1 MKQKHADSPSAFLA
15 AAMAVTGAAML
26 LCPLIGQNTEMN
38 RSAAEYDDLRV
49 QLKSE
54 EPAQATD
61 APAQGKSALRVLLG
75 FPGATQEP
83 LELPKTDEFPPE
95 IDIGTG
101 ADLAACLAQNDD
113 FIAWIRSPGTNV
125 DYSIVW
131 TDDAEYYLHH
141 TFTGKQGAAGTLFS
155 LMKTDYSIPSRNIA
169 IYGHHLKSTGEKMF
183 TSLMRYKDADF
194 YAGHETVLLDTLYE
208 SGSYRIFAVLNFH
221 SGEWDSSQAN
231 FESDAAFL
239 EFIRYAR
246 RNALYDTGVTVG
258 AEDSILTLI
267 TCDRSGAVLA
277 GATFELTNASG
288 TVAATQTTG
297 ADGAAHFDNLPA
309 GNYTVREI
317 NAPTGYLV
325 AVPDSQSVTV
335 TAGGTTGAAFANERI
350 QGRIR
355 IAKTDSLTKE
365 PLAGA
370 EFTIIRTDGTGMP
383 IVLTTDVNGN
393 AETDWLDYGRYR
405 MTESKVPAH
414 YETSGFSTEIDCTEN
429 GKTYLIEV
437 ENEPT
442 KGFIQIVKTD
452 ALDGRPIAGR

>member
-61 APAQGKSALRVLLG
+61 APAQDKSALRVLLG

-83 LELPKTDEFPPE
+83 LELPKTDESPPE

-113 FIAWIRSPGTNV
+113 FIAWIRISGTNV
-125 DYSIVW
+125 DYPVVW
-131 TDDAEYYLHH
+131 TDDAEHYLHH

-208 SGSYRIFAVLNFH
+208 SSAYRIFAVLNMKV
-221 SGEWDSSQAN
+221 SDWDPATASFPSSK
-231 FESDAAFL
+231 AFL
-239 EFIRYAR
+239 QFVSRAQ
-246 RNALYDTGVTVG
+246 NKALYETGIDVH
-258 AEDSILTLI
+258 EDDHILTLI
-267 TCDRSGAVLA
+267 TCDRSYGGVSGRLVVMAVQ
-277 GATFELTNASG
+277 E
-288 TVAATQTTG
+288 
-297 ADGAAHFDNLPA
+297 
-309 GNYTVREI
+309 
-317 NAPTGYLV
+317 
-325 AVPDSQSVTV
+325 
-335 TAGGTTGAAFANERI
+335 
-350 QGRIR
+350 
-355 IAKTDSLTKE
+355 
-365 PLAGA
+365 
-370 EFTIIRTDGTGMP
+370 
-383 IVLTTDVNGN
+383 
-393 AETDWLDYGRYR
+393 
-405 MTESKVPAH
+405 
-414 YETSGFSTEIDCTEN
+414 
-429 GKTYLIEV
+429 
-437 ENEPT
+437 
-442 KGFIQIVKTD
+442 
-452 ALDGRPIAGR
+452 

>member
-15 AAMAVTGAAML
+15 ATMAVTGAAML

-49 QLKSE
+49 RLKSE

-61 APAQGKSALRVLLG
+61 AHAQDKSALRVLLG
-75 FPGATQEP
+75 FSSATQEP
-83 LELPKTDEFPPE
+83 LELPKTDESPSE
-95 IDIGTG
+95 IDIGKG

-113 FIAWIRSPGTNV
+113 FIAWIRIPGTNV
-125 DYSIVW
+125 DYPVVW

-208 SGSYRIFAVLNFH
+208 SGAYRIFAVLNFH
-221 SGEWDSSQAN
+221 SGEWDASQAD

-267 TCDRSGAVLA
+267 TCDRSYGGKAGRLAVVAVL
-277 GATFELTNASG
+277 EKSRR
-288 TVAATQTTG
+288 
-297 ADGAAHFDNLPA
+297 NL
-309 GNYTVREI
+309 
-317 NAPTGYLV
+317 
-325 AVPDSQSVTV
+325 
-335 TAGGTTGAAFANERI
+335 
-350 QGRIR
+350 
-355 IAKTDSLTKE
+355 
-365 PLAGA
+365 
-370 EFTIIRTDGTGMP
+370 
-383 IVLTTDVNGN
+383 
-393 AETDWLDYGRYR
+393 
-405 MTESKVPAH
+405 
-414 YETSGFSTEIDCTEN
+414 
-429 GKTYLIEV
+429 
-437 ENEPT
+437 
-442 KGFIQIVKTD
+442 
-452 ALDGRPIAGR
+452 

>member
-1 MKQKHADSPSAFLA
+1 MKQKHVDSPSAFLA

-49 QLKSE
+49 RLKSE

-61 APAQGKSALRVLLG
+61 APVQGKSALRVLLG

-83 LELPKTDEFPPE
+83 LELPKTDESPPE

-113 FIAWIRSPGTNV
+113 FIAWIRIPGTNV
-125 DYSIVW
+125 DYPVVW
-131 TDDAEYYLHH
+131 TDDAEYYLYH

-208 SGSYRIFAVLNFH
+208 SGAYRIFAVLNFH
-221 SGEWDSSQAN
+221 SGEWDASQAD
-231 FESDAAFL
+231 FENDAAFRD
-239 EFIRYAR
+239 FIQYAK

-267 TCDRSGAVLA
+267 TCDRSYGGKAGRLAVVAVL
-277 GATFELTNASG
+277 EKSRR
-288 TVAATQTTG
+288 
-297 ADGAAHFDNLPA
+297 NL
-309 GNYTVREI
+309 
-317 NAPTGYLV
+317 
-325 AVPDSQSVTV
+325 
-335 TAGGTTGAAFANERI
+335 
-350 QGRIR
+350 
-355 IAKTDSLTKE
+355 
-365 PLAGA
+365 
-370 EFTIIRTDGTGMP
+370 
-383 IVLTTDVNGN
+383 
-393 AETDWLDYGRYR
+393 
-405 MTESKVPAH
+405 
-414 YETSGFSTEIDCTEN
+414 
-429 GKTYLIEV
+429 
-437 ENEPT
+437 
-442 KGFIQIVKTD
+442 
-452 ALDGRPIAGR
+452 